1 MVAIKGAEKIIPIIP
16 NIDPNTKIENKT
28 ARGCNPSFFPI
39 SFGVKRFDSN
49 ICAVKNIKK
58 IYKIIKKSK
67 N

>member
-16 NIDPNTKIENKT
+16 NIAPNTKMENKT

-49 ICAVKNIKK
+49 NWAAKNVKNI
-58 IYKIIKKSK
+58 
-67 N
+67 